1 MARGGSARSWRPG
14 HGASCVCAREQLGR
28 AAGQGLWN
36 RGCGTGLQDRSCR
49 AGAAG
54 QELQGCKTGAAGQG
68 LQGCDCR
75 TGLQDRGCKAGA
87 AGLWL
92 QDRGCRLRSPHTH
105 ALMDPL
111 QFVPVLLICS
121 GTSGFHQGNGTDPA
135 NIAEESRCRV
145 HPSHLCHEGVKQQQL
160 TKRDANIIKPLIL
173 ILFLAFSSNCI
184 IGKMHRNF
192 CDSHS
197 ARFHLGW
204 GSLMVF

>member
-1 MARGGSARSWRPG
+1 MARGGSARSWRQG

-36 RGCGTGLQDRSCR
+36 RGCGTRLQDRSCR
-49 AGAAG
+49 AARQG
-54 QELQGCKTGAAGQG
+54 LQGRGCRAATTGQGCRTGAARQG
-68 LQGCDCR
+68 LQGC
-75 TGLQDRGCKAGA
+75 
-87 AGLWL
+87 
-92 QDRGCRLRSPHTH
+92 GCRLRSPHTH
-105 ALMDPL
+105 ALMDLL